1 MRMLLDVQEKRRERS
16 AKDPS
21 HALSE
26 SGETKGFSRNV
37 SRKKTPW
44 VCHGVSGLNL
54 AMTYFRMV
62 EPTLSSALSGF
73 TSEFEMDSGGSRT
86 LLSPGNS
93 LSDVHFGSEPENSHY
108 WMG

>member
-1 MRMLLDVQEKRRERS
+1 LGIKKPR
-16 AKDPS
+16 
-21 HALSE
+21 
-26 SGETKGFSRNV
+26 GYTTGFL
-37 SRKKTPW
+37 
-44 VCHGVSGLNL
+44 HLNL

-93 LSDVHFGSEPENSHY
+93 FIGASESVIARHAGFG
-108 WMG
+108 

>member
-1 MRMLLDVQEKRRERS
+1 MS
-16 AKDPS
+16 
-21 HALSE
+21 
-26 SGETKGFSRNV
+26 
-37 SRKKTPW
+37 KKNP
-44 VCHGVSGLNL
+44 VRGHGVFGLNL

-93 LSDVHFGSEPENSHY
+93 LSDYRFAGWPLNSHY
-108 WMG
+108 WMS

>member
-1 MRMLLDVQEKRRERS
+1 MTSRTGDWT
-16 AKDPS
+16 
-21 HALSE
+21 
-26 SGETKGFSRNV
+26 TKSTGDRN
-37 SRKKTPW
+37 SKKNP
-44 VCHGVSGLNL
+44 VACHGVLRLNL

-93 LSDVHFGSEPENSHY
+93 VEPHHSAINAPLAGISDKLTSDFVANA
-108 WMG
+108 